1 MAQTLYAFLAVI
13 LITTFTLTQRNII
26 FQNQYNL
33 LVSDVDLLG
42 IGVATEQL
50 DFITSK
56 PFDSNSPVSD
66 STLLTPPANFGA
78 GSADY
83 LSSLDIDDFHNKQLN
98 VLLPAME
105 DTINFLVDVRVS
117 YVNKV
122 DTVFVPYAAGQ
133 TNYKEITVNVLG
145 VYDQNTGASMS
156 TVTLSRIMA
165 NQ

>member
-1 MAQTLYAFLAVI
+1 MAQTLYAFLAVV

-26 FQNQYNL
+26 YQNQYNL

-50 DFITSK
+50 DFISSK
-56 PFDSNSPVSD
+56 PFDSNVPVTD
-66 STLLTPPANFGA
+66 STLLTAPASFGA
-78 GSADY
+78 GSPDY

-98 VLLPAME
+98 VLLPAMQ
-105 DTINFLVDVRVS
+105 DSINFLVDVKVR

-122 DTVFVPYAAGQ
+122 DTVFVAHGSQ

-145 VYDQNTGASMS
+145 VYDQDTGNSMS
-156 TVTLSRIMA
+156 TVTLSRVMA